1 MGCLENEYRHYFTT
15 ELFLGGQLF
24 LPKPEK
30 KLERGPTGETR
41 GVNLGTW
48 ENHGSQK
55 PPIRSFLSVCPSVF
69 LFFCSRL
76 STMPPKTW
84 KIKSNSAG
92 QNHQIKLFQTANVNL
107 SRKKADSRPLCCW
120 PPPAAERDLSFPF
133 VVVHVRNAVRCFDA
147 VHTVRCAQHETGGV
161 SSSAVT
167 SLC

>member
-41 GVNLGTW
+41 GVNLGAW

-76 STMPPKTW
+76 STMPRRHGKLKATVQG
-84 KIKSNSAG
+84 KIIRLNCFKPPVSIYQG
-92 QNHQIKLFQTANVNL
+92 RKQI
-107 SRKKADSRPLCCW
+107 PG
-120 PPPAAERDLSFPF
+120 
-133 VVVHVRNAVRCFDA
+133 
-147 VHTVRCAQHETGGV
+147 RCAVGPLLQLSGISV
-161 SSSAVT
+161 F
-167 SLC
+167 LL